1 MNLIQLRYFYE
12 SAQSESFSKT
22 AEKYTVPTSTVSA
35 AVKRLECEI
44 GASLFDRSTNK
55 ISLNSSGHIFAQA
68 LGNAFFEVESA
79 IEAIKASKSAP
90 PEINLLVLV
99 GRSFI
104 TDLLIEYKSNH
115 PEVKFRMSHNS
126 ASMSSDNFDIIIDEK
141 NEAMNKDLE
150 HFLFSVEKLC
160 IKGNKDD
167 PLAGKTVTMRQIK
180 NRPFIMM
187 NNSGNMRK
195 VLVQA
200 CERNGFTPDI
210 AFECEERHCLLKS
223 VESGMGLTVGSVR
236 ALKEDVQSK
245 LISLNVT
252 DFNES
257 EEIYVYH
264 HRLNAAKP
272 AVRDFINFLSERSEQ
287 LFHPRTL

>member
-22 AEKYTVPTSTVSA
+22 AEKYMVPTSTVSA
-35 AVKRLECEI
+35 AVKRLEREI
-44 GASLFDRSTNK
+44 GASLFDRSANK
-55 ISLNSSGHIFAQA
+55 LSLNSSGHIFAEA

-79 IEAIKASKSAP
+79 IEAVRASKSAK
-90 PEINLLVLV
+90 PEISLLVMV

-104 TDLLIEYKSNH
+104 TDLLIEYKSGH
-115 PEVKFRMSHNS
+115 PEIKFKMSHNS
-126 ASMSSDNFDIIIDEK
+126 AATNFNSFDIIINEK
-141 NEAMNKDLE
+141 NEAMNTKME

-160 IKGNKDD
+160 IKGSKDD
-167 PLAGKTVTMRQIK
+167 PLAGKTITMRQIS

-187 NNSGNMRK
+187 NNSGNMRR
-195 VLVQA
+195 VLVQS
-200 CERNGFTPDI
+200 CERNGFVPDI

-236 ALKEDVQSK
+236 ALNEDIQSR
-245 LISLNVT
+245 LISLNVS
-252 DFNES
+252 DFNEK

-264 HRLNAAKP
+264 HRLNAVSP
-272 AVRDFINFLSERSEQ
+272 AVRDFISFLSEQSEQ
-287 LFHPRTL
+287 LFHSNAL